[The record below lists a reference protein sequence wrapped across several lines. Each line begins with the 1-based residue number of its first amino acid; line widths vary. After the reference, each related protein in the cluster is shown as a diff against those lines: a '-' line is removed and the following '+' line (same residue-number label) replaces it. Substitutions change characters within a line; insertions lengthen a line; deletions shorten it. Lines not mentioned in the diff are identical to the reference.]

1 MAVRPRQSGQGM
13 TAATTAGLVLL
24 AWLSAPVLAAP
35 ERDVLCDDDEL
46 TLDVSATELSASPV
60 NNSDELLGDHL
71 LKPRAESAVR
81 SAFADDT
88 EEVEEAD
95 PESSEVED
103 DVLDETPVVPSAF
116 GREPSPF
123 KRQMYRRDI

>member
-1 MAVRPRQSGQGM
+1 MAVRPRQSGQGI

-35 ERDVLCDDDEL
+35 DRDVLCEDDEL
-46 TLDVSATELSASPV
+46 TLGVSATELTATPV
-60 NNSDELLGDHL
+60 NNSEELLDDHL

-81 SAFADDT
+81 SAFANDT
-88 EEVEEAD
+88 EDAEEAEPESVEE
-95 PESSEVED
+95 ED
-103 DVLDETPVVPSAF
+103 DVLVEKPAVPSAF